1 MILCEMDSFP
11 DFPDSDECLK
21 YHVKDKTPVFEN
33 CEEKQGVQCIIGK

>member
-21 YHVKDKTPVFEN
+21 YHVIDKTPVFEN